1 MPLLKAILAQAG
13 SWLVVLAAL
22 RLLPISF
29 GWPLL
34 IVQPLLASVLARRLG
49 QARWWIPIHL
59 AFTPAAAAMA
69 TLAIPSWAY
78 LVIALLMGLVF
89 WGTVKGDVPLFLSS
103 HAANEALKTLVDRER
118 ATQFI
123 DLGAGLGT
131 VTVALARHRPSM
143 TVEAWERAPIPWLIT
158 QWRSQGLP
166 NALVYR
172 MSFWECDLSIFDVVF
187 AFLSPA
193 AMPRLGE
200 KARREM
206 KPGSLLVSSNFPV
219 PDWEPESVIEI
230 EDRMQTRLYCYRMP
244 R

>member
-13 SWLVVLAAL
+13 SWVVVLAVL

-34 IVQPLLASVLARRLG
+34 LLQAVLASVFAKRLG

-59 AFTPAAAAMA
+59 VFTPAAAVMA
-69 TLAIPSWAY
+69 TLAVPAWAY
-78 LVIALLMGLVF
+78 LAIALLMGLVF

-103 HAANEALKTLVDRER
+103 HAVNEALMALVDRER

-123 DLGAGLGT
+123 DLGAGVGT
-131 VTVALARHRPSM
+131 VTVPLAKHRRGM

-158 QWRSQGLP
+158 NWRSQGLP

-172 MSFWECDLSIFDVVF
+172 LSFWECDLSIFDVVF

-193 AMPRLGE
+193 AMHRLGE
-200 KARREM
+200 KVQREM

-219 PDWEPESVIEI
+219 PGWEPESVIAI
-230 EDRMQTRLYCYRMP
+230 EDRMQTRLYCYRIP
-244 R
+244 S